1 MAGRSL
7 VRLLLVA
14 CGAVSVATPASAQMQ
29 IPDKFENL
37 QVLPKDIHRDT
48 LVQIMRGFAMSLGV
62 RCSYCHV
69 EKAAAT
75 APAGGGGGGGGGGGQ
90 FDFHKDDRDNK
101 LKARAMIRM
110 VDSINTRFLAT
121 LPNRDAPPTDV
132 NCLTCH
138 RGVNKPAMIET
149 VLLAVTQRSGVDSA
163 IARYR
168 VLRNDMASGRYNFSE
183 QPVSEVAT
191 RLSGQGRHADAVK
204 LLEMLQ
210 EFYPNSVNID
220 LQIAETHVAAGNRD
234 QAIARYRAVLAKNPN
249 DRRAQQALQRLGVQ
263 P

>member
-7 VRLLLVA
+7 VRLILAA
-14 CGAVSVATPASAQMQ
+14 CGAVSLATPAAAQMV

-37 QVLPKDIHRDT
+37 QVLPKEIHRDT
-48 LVQIMRGFAMSLGV
+48 LVQIMRGFTMSLGV
-62 RCSYCHV
+62 RCNYCHV
-69 EKAAAT
+69 EKAAAG
-75 APAGGGGGGGGGGGQ
+75 APAGGGGGGGGGGQ

-101 LKARAMIRM
+101 LKTRAMIRM
-110 VDSINTRFLAT
+110 VDSINTRFLAN

-138 RGVNKPAMIET
+138 RGANKPTTIES
-149 VLLAVTQRSGVDSA
+149 VLLNVTERSGVDSA

-168 VLRNDMASGRYNFSE
+168 TLRNDMASGRYNFSE
-183 QPVSEVAT
+183 QPVSEVAR
-191 RLSGQGRHADAVK
+191 RLSTQGKHADAIK

-210 EFYPNSVNID
+210 EFYPNSVNVD
-220 LQIAETHVAAGNRD
+220 VQIAETHVAAGNRD

>member
-1 MAGRSL
+1 MAGRRVGRLIL
-7 VRLLLVA
+7 V
-14 CGAVSVATPASAQMQ
+14 CGAVSLATPASAQMQ

-62 RCSYCHV
+62 RCTYCHV
-69 EKAAAT
+69 EKPGG
-75 APAGGGGGGGGGGGQ
+75 APGQ

-101 LKARAMIRM
+101 LKARAMLRM
-110 VDSINTRFLAT
+110 TDSINTRFLAT
-121 LPNRDAPPTDV
+121 LPNRDTPPTNV

-138 RGVNKPAMIET
+138 RGVNKPTTIES
-149 VLLAVTQRSGVDSA
+149 VLLNVMERSGIDSA

-168 VLRNDMASGRYNFSE
+168 TLRNDMASGRYNFSE
-183 QPVSEVAT
+183 QPVSEVA
-191 RLSGQGRHADAVK
+191 RGLSAQGKHADAIK

-210 EFYPNSVNID
+210 EFYPNSVNVD
-220 LQIAETHVAAGNRD
+220 FQIAETHAAAGNRD

>member
-1 MAGRSL
+1 MAGRNL
-7 VRLLLVA
+7 GRLMVVA
-14 CGAVSVATPASAQMQ
+14 CGVVSFTTPASAQMQ

-37 QVLPKDIHRDT
+37 QVLPKNIHRDT

-62 RCSYCHV
+62 RCNYCHV
-69 EKAAAT
+69 EKAAAAG
-75 APAGGGGGGGGGGGQ
+75 APGGGGGGGGQ

-110 VDSINTRFLAT
+110 VDSINTRFLAS

-138 RGVNKPAMIET
+138 RGANKPTTIEA
-149 VLLAVTQRSGVDSA
+149 VLVAVSERAGIDSA

-168 VLRNDMASGRYNFSE
+168 MLRNDMASGRYNFSE
-183 QPVSEVAT
+183 QPVSEVAR
-191 RLSGQGRHADAVK
+191 RLSTQGKHADAIK

-210 EFYPNSVNID
+210 EFYPNSVNVD
-220 LQIAETHVAAGNRD
+220 MQIAEVHVAAGNRD
-234 QAIARYRAVLAKNPN
+234 LAIARYRAVLAKNPN
-249 DRRAQQALQRLGVQ
+249 DRRAQQELQRLGVQ